1 MTLGTI
7 QEGYEEIIA
16 TEKYSFSR
24 NHFPMRL
31 HGHRIRILK
40 NKMYERR
47 DGKLRVRVHLEC
59 GKCFTESHS
68 ISETVPMLSR
78 NKREMIL
85 LYALS
90 SFVTSDC
97 T

>member
-1 MTLGTI
+1 MTLGTK
-7 QEGYEEIIA
+7 QEAYEEIIA